1 MTAVLSSSERE
12 RRRQRLPLRHL
23 DWSLVILM
31 VTISVV
37 GDVLIY
43 SATHGQDGTSFLIR
57 QSVFIVIGVAVM
69 LTTAFVDYR
78 HLRDWSV
85 LLYSSAVVSLVLVL
99 VIGSENNGTKGW
111 FELGSFTVQPSE
123 LAKPVVILALAAFV
137 STRDTVLD
145 LRRIALALG
154 LVGLPMMLILQQP
167 DLGTVMVF
175 AAITM
180 GMLLVGGARP
190 MHMVLLVAAGVLV
203 VVGVLTSD
211 KLDQY
216 QRDRLLSF
224 ADPAADPSGDSYQQE
239 QAQLAIGSGGLTGQ
253 GLFEGPQ
260 TQLQFVPEQQTD
272 FIFVVAGEEL
282 GFVGGAAILGLW
294 SLLLLRIFR
303 TAQISRDGFGA
314 MLCAGAISMFV
325 FQIFQNVGMSSGILP
340 ITGIPLPLISY
351 GGSSFLATAATL
363 GLVLNVHMRRFS

>member
-1 MTAVLSSSERE
+1 MTAVLSSSQRE
-12 RRRQRLPLRHL
+12 RRHERLPLRHL
-23 DWSLVILM
+23 DWSLVLFM
-31 VTISVV
+31 VALSAV

-43 SATHGQDGTSFLIR
+43 SATHSQSGTSFLLR
-57 QSVFIVIGVAVM
+57 QTMFVVIGVAVM
-69 LTTAFVDYR
+69 LTAAFVDYR
-78 HLRDWSV
+78 HLRDWSTM
-85 LLYSSAVVSLVLVL
+85 LYISAVGSLILVLI
-99 VIGSENNGTKGW
+99 IGSENNGTKGW
-111 FELGSFTVQPSE
+111 FEIGSFTVQPSE
-123 LAKPVVILALAAFV
+123 LAKPIVILALAAFV
-137 STRDTVLD
+137 SSRDTVLN

-154 LVGLPMMLILQQP
+154 LVGLPMVLILRQP

-175 AAITM
+175 AAIAM
-180 GMLLVGGARP
+180 GMLLVGGARSI
-190 MHMVLLVAAGVLV
+190 HMILLVVGGVLI
-203 VVGVLTSD
+203 VGAVLTSD
-211 KLDQY
+211 GLDQY
-216 QRDRLLSF
+216 ARDRLLSF
-224 ADPAADPSGDSYQQE
+224 ADPGADPAGASWQQE

-282 GFVGGAAILGLW
+282 GFVGGAAILAGW
-294 SLLLLRIFR
+294 GLLLLRIFR

-325 FQIFQNVGMSSGILP
+325 FQIFQNVGMSTGILP

-351 GGSSFLATAATL
+351 GGSSFLASSATL